1 MKRSKKAWFIF
12 FQFSIVAGFLAGI
25 AFAISINRYPIE
37 MLYLIGMLSI
47 LTILVYGWDKLAAL
61 TGRWRTSENTLHLLS
76 FIGGWPGALLGQ
88 ALFNHKTSKQPFR
101 QIFWICV
108 LSNLV
113 SIAWTFTGS
122 GEHFLHKQI
131 GMIKQA
137 LYETSVIVR

>member
-1 MKRSKKAWFIF
+1 MKRSKKGWLLFVHLLIAI
-12 FQFSIVAGFLAGI
+12 GFLAGL

-47 LTILVYGWDKLAAL
+47 FTILVYGRDKLAAL

-108 LSNLV
+108 ISNLAF
-113 SIAWTFTGS
+113 IAWTFTS
-122 GEHFLHKQI
+122 NGEYFLYSQI
-131 GMIKQA
+131 WDIKQA
-137 LYETSVIVR
+137 LSEVSVFVR